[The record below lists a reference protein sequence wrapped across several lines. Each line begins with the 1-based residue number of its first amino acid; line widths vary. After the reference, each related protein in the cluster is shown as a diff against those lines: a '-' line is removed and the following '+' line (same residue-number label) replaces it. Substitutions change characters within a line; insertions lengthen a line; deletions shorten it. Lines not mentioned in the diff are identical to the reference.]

1 MLAEDKSRFAEGMQR
16 KPERYFPFD
25 KEQNFHKDWIRRSI
39 DTLIPEFEAGI
50 LNVQHLE
57 SWYMLRVWSMI
68 DRVYL
73 DVAVIESVRSE
84 SGSIATATRKNKDR
98 VIPSMVK
105 LKQKAMGRRGDLIL
119 RKVDAEYGY
128 AEAGAK
134 DGKP

>member
-1 MLAEDKSRFAEGMQR
+1 
-16 KPERYFPFD
+16 
-25 KEQNFHKDWIRRSI
+25 
-39 DTLIPEFEAGI
+39 
-50 LNVQHLE
+50 
-57 SWYMLRVWSMI
+57 MI

-73 DVAVIESVRSE
+73 DFAGIESFRSE

-105 LKQKAMGRRGDLIL
+105 LKRKAMGRRGDLIL
-119 RKVDAEYGY
+119 RKRDAEYGY